1 VSNSLSSPSR
11 VEQATV
17 VDEFGDAVFV
27 DPAGRRRVAHC
38 SGRVKSAALS
48 VVVPAG
54 YGPSEHGRKLSTETI
69 LETPILP
76 AE

>member
-1 VSNSLSSPSR
+1 M
-11 VEQATV
+11 QAGVKQAAVGDEPGDGV
-17 VDEFGDAVFV
+17 VA
-27 DPAGRRRVAHC
+27 DPVGRRRVAHC